1 MVPGTEPSHP
11 PLTGP
16 PVTSGPPAGDAAVGL
31 PEVVSFEAPPE
42 VACEGASAA
51 VPVTYETRDAT
62 AVGLVVDQA
71 ASTAV
76 EDPPLSGSQT
86 LEVPC
91 DGRAHTIL
99 LIAVGAEG
107 GQSVATLAVRTGTGG

>member
-1 MVPGTEPSHP
+1 MYRSRLPALVLCLSVLSVAACSAGTTGAPTVTGTEPSHP
-11 PLTGP
+11 PRTGP
-16 PVTSGPPAGDAAVGL
+16 TGPSGSAPGRAAAGL

-42 VACEGASAA
+42 VACEGPSAA
-51 VPVTYETRDAT
+51 VRVTYETRDAT

-71 ASTAV
+71 GSTAV

-91 DGRAHTIL
+91 D
-99 LIAVGAEG
+99 
-107 GQSVATLAVRTGTGG
+107 